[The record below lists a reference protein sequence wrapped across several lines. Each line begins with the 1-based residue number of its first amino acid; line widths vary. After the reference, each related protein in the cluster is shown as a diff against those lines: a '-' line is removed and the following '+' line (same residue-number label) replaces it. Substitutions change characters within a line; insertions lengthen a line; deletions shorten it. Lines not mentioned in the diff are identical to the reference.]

1 MTTGDDR
8 KGNVRREIAAL
19 IPHLRRFARYLVQN
33 PEWAD
38 DLVQECLVRAVA
50 SLDRYEDGT
59 NLKAWLFTILRNI
72 YKNDLR
78 KSANRRR
85 VEEDLTHEAS
95 THSKPGQES
104 AVALQEV
111 RHAFA
116 HLSPEH
122 REILLLTAVEGVGY
136 EEAGEMLDIPIGTV
150 RSRVSRAR
158 ARLTQLLQEPG
169 GADAM
174 TAAAGDAEI
183 DDLQKSD

>member
-1 MTTGDDR
+1 MA
-8 KGNVRREIAAL
+8 EL

-50 SLDRYEDGT
+50 SLGRYEDGT

-111 RHAFA
+111 RQAFA

-158 ARLTQLLQEPG
+158 ARLTELLGRVSDDE
-169 GADAM
+169 
-174 TAAAGDAEI
+174 TAAEDARSTETETPA
-183 DDLQKSD
+183 KHG